1 MNFFVYLHRRKT
13 NGKVFYVGKGTRY
26 RHKTTWG
33 RNPHWWNIV
42 NKHGYTIEIVETGM
56 QEWWALELERELIL
70 KYKDQGLANLTDG
83 GEGMSGYVY
92 SEKTLSLLKQHHAD
106 PAYREYMRKTAKAR
120 YTNPEYMEAHKERQ
134 KLIMSNPAVR
144 EKIRQ
149 KAIKKFESPEAR
161 ELARKITLAMFE
173 NPAVRENSRQK
184 ALARFDTPEKRSKHA
199 QAKPIICLETGQ
211 VFGTGTLAAEWIT
224 SLGKHKGDNSF
235 ISSVCRGKKPHAYG
249 YHWAFMPSAME
260 GEAGSQA
267 D

>member
-26 RHKTTWG
+26 RHKATWG

-42 NKHGYTIEIVETGM
+42 NKHGYTIEIVESGM

-70 KYKDQGLANLTDG
+70 KYKDQDLANLTDG

-92 SEKTLSLLKQHHAD
+92 SKKTLSLLKQRHAD
-106 PAYREYMRKTAKAR
+106 PAYREHMSKKAKERFA
-120 YTNPEYMEAHKERQ
+120 NPIYKQAHAERQ
-134 KLIMSNPAVR
+134 KLVMKNPVVR

-149 KAIKKFESPEAR
+149 KALKQHESPEAKEILR
-161 ELARKITLAMFE
+161 QRALLMFQD
-173 NPAVRENSRQK
+173 PSVRENARQK

-235 ISSVCRGKKPHAYG
+235 INKVCRGKAKHAYG
-249 YHWAFMPSAME
+249 YHWAFMPTKE
-260 GEAGSQA
+260 VLDSQQL